1 MHAYLYKNQES
12 YTPHKTKNRLYKPYH
27 VFSDVSWK
35 CLQCL
40 QIRSIRKIQFLN
52 QWYLTFRKKTF
63 FFFFKKNTI
72 SWVNECWLVYG
83 NTHGTSL
90 SGFFYRLKVFHN
102 WTFKTKKGGKETEK
116 KKKRERRKMVV
127 FLRWKK
133 SDAWKAEISV
143 KLMT

>member
-1 MHAYLYKNQES
+1 ML
-12 YTPHKTKNRLYKPYH
+12 TCIKTKSPTHHTKQKIGCINPTTCSLMYLEN
-27 VFSDVSWK
+27 VSNVCK
-35 CLQCL
+35 LEAL
-40 QIRSIRKIQFLN
+40 EKIQFLN